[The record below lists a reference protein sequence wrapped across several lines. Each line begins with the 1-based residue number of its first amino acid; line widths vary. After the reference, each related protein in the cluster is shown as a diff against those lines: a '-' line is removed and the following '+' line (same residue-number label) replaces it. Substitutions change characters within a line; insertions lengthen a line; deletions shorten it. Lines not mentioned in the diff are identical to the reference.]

1 MNDSTEIK
9 TTETKVKSSDGD
21 TEYKSKEVSTEKR
34 TVVEEKPETTVVTT
48 TVED

>member
-9 TTETKVKSSDGD
+9 TTETKTSASDGNS
-21 TEYKSKEVSTEKR
+21 EYKTKEVSTEKK